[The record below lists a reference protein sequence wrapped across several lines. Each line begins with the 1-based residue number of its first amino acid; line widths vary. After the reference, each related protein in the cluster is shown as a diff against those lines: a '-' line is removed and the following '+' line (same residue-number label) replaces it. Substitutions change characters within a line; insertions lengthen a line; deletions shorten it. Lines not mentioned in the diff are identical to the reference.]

1 MQQKPNL
8 PSAVAIIRGS
18 AAYPKLRGQVRFYQ
32 LQDCVLVEATIH
44 GLPATET
51 GFFGFHIHAGDRC
64 SGADFAD
71 TLGHYNPAETPH
83 PLHLGDLPP
92 LMSCNGD
99 AYLAVK
105 TGRFRLEDILRRT
118 VVIHSM
124 PDDFTSQPAGN
135 AGVKIA
141 CGIIRSANG

>member
-8 PSAVAIIRGS
+8 PQAIANIRGS

-32 LQDCVLVEATIH
+32 LQHCVLVEAVIH

-51 GFFGFHIHAGDRC
+51 GFFGFHIHTGNRC
-64 SGADFAD
+64 SGTDIAD
-71 TLGHYNPAETPH
+71 TLGHYNPTETPH
-83 PLHLGDLPP
+83 PLHAGDLPP
-92 LMSCNGD
+92 LMSCHGD

-105 TGRFRLEDILRRT
+105 TSRFRIEDILRRT

-135 AGVKIA
+135 SGTKIA
-141 CGIIRSANG
+141 CGVIRSTNG